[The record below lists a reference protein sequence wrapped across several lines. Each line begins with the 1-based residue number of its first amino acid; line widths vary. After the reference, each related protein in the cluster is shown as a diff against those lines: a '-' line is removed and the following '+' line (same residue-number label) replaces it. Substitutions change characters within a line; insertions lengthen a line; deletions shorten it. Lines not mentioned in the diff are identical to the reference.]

1 MKEKRIKLSTII
13 ILVVVLL
20 LLIVGTVLVIVYTN
34 KGTEPKGS
42 TGNTT
47 WEEERFNENNWDN
60 TIVGD
65 TSHGIPIPNGFT
77 YTQGDL
83 KTGIL
88 VTNENL
94 GISMVWIPY
103 NEAAKE
109 INVDDYFA
117 NVDYYEIESDVIKS
131 IEKYGG
137 FYVTLYNELEYTELK
152 EISSERY
159 DELNEY
165 ANYNTVLYTI
175 NSHVL
180 SKEEIQQIEYYL
192 QNNEVEYTLGTTGIS
207 IETYSEIY
215 KEETT
220 QTSKSEEKTIKVA
233 TTEPVAPSDEEL
245 AEVYML
251 KTNFYT
257 TEVPI
262 PVGFKY
268 SVDESGLVSI
278 QNAENRNLVYVWV
291 PLTKDELDTTKDE
304 LIDLYKNWTNS
315 EGEKLNIEDG
325 TELYKEL
332 YWGTETLSDEFVAS
346 IEKYG
351 GFYISEAELSYD
363 KDKNYYNKARG
374 MIGWDVSKTKSGGN
388 YFRKSEDYPIL
399 RFNDIIDIASK
410 VEEGN
415 PSVVSHL
422 MYGVE
427 YDATVLWIAETN
439 SDFKDSQSNDIITTL
454 IYDSTNVGKYDNSN
468 FPANASALESATF
481 FNGIWGLGGNLAEI
495 SQERKNGNEDYIFRG
510 GSYNTTGQATPI
522 ASRKFAPNS
531 SSVDA
536 GFRVSLYVNPDA
548 VEVEQSYATFEKDTE
563 EDYKE
568 EVSIEVP
575 EEGVEYNL
583 EAVISPETVRVGDTF
598 TLTIKN
604 IPEGLVCSQG
614 VNETKYKQL
623 GSKVSDGNYIYTL
636 EALEAGE
643 DTFKVYLWTDTEKVE
658 DSKMVYE
665 TEFTIKIEEKIEQSG
680 TAEHP
685 DVGDSGNKVNINSL
699 GINIGY
705 SKNSVYVGDTFTITV
720 TCPEGYTVDDYY
732 TEYNASNGKGDIYT
746 LSQTSENNSNVVKY
760 TATAKETGESRLAF
774 IIKDIKTG
782 ETIGTIAGQTVEVKK
797 YTIKATSET
806 VTLGNSTTINAYG
819 LPDDYHISF
828 GQSSQ
833 TGIKLEMT
841 SFGDTFV
848 KFRAIKAGDI
858 EVHIYIYNGEG
869 KCVDTLKTNITIEA
883 PEVKY
888 YNYIDDSS
896 KSYIGTEKTN
906 NTVHVGDTVMSR
918 FYRPKDFS
926 IRCQTSNSN
935 VIGYVWGTGG
945 GASAGYHTGRFTGK
959 GLGTATWT
967 VTWVRNKVDCATS
980 SRTFTVIN

>member
-685 DVGDSGNKVNINSL
+685 D
-699 GINIGY
+699 
-705 SKNSVYVGDTFTITV
+705 
-720 TCPEGYTVDDYY
+720 
-732 TEYNASNGKGDIYT
+732 
-746 LSQTSENNSNVVKY
+746 
-760 TATAKETGESRLAF
+760 
-774 IIKDIKTG
+774 
-782 ETIGTIAGQTVEVKK
+782 EVKK